1 MTRVV
6 AQGTFDL
13 LHPGHVHYLED
24 AATYGDELH
33 AIVAR
38 SANVTHKPEPILCAR
53 QRRDMVAALGA
64 VDEAHLGDPEDVFVP
79 IERLDPDVIVLGYDQ
94 HHDEAGIA
102 ESLDGDEH
110 VLRVAEV
117 GLVDRLEGGDHVAPL
132 ARAEDRLRLVGD
144 VVAAGDDGV
153 ELVAVRRR
161 VLQVVDVAGMEQVE
175 RPLRDDPG
183 HRNHERKPPS
193 SRRSVSS
200 SLSMSSCVKSKKCSS
215 GTSTSSTSRVVWFP
229 SLSNAFQSPHP

>member
-24 AATYGDELH
+24 AAARGDELH

-38 SANVTHKPEPILCAR
+38 RANVTHKPEPILCAR
-53 QRRDMVAALGA
+53 QRRDMVAALDA

-102 ESLDGDEH
+102 EALAARDIDCRVERASGREPRYDEELLSSGDIVDH
-110 VLRVAEV
+110 VLRRRGRSAE
-117 GLVDRLEGGDHVAPL
+117 GD
-132 ARAEDRLRLVGD
+132 EDG
-144 VVAAGDDGV
+144 
-153 ELVAVRRR
+153 RR
-161 VLQVVDVAGMEQVE
+161 
-175 RPLRDDPG
+175 
-183 HRNHERKPPS
+183 
-193 SRRSVSS
+193 
-200 SLSMSSCVKSKKCSS
+200 
-215 GTSTSSTSRVVWFP
+215 
-229 SLSNAFQSPHP
+229 